1 MGQRYFY
8 YFLFLGIQINKIL
21 YEYYLI
27 VRLTN
32 ENNYDEL
39 EVINE
44 FEFEKISKFSIVSF
58 MYCQTKRK

>member
-1 MGQRYFY
+1 MGQR

-44 FEFEKISKFSIVSF
+44 FEFEKI
-58 MYCQTKRK
+58 